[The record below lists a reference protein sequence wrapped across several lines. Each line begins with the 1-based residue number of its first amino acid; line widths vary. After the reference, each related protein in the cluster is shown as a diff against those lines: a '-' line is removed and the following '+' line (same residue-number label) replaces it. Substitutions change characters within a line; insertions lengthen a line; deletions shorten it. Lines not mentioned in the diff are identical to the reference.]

1 MWERFRTGTGGA
13 PGHHDSSAWNPT
25 SRRQQQQQQQHH
37 HQGQQGLGQQLPP
50 SSTNINTNPNY
61 SSSNSSN
68 SWQPRSSVIAQ
79 RQRQQQQPQNQR
91 PNRHNQQQQQ
101 LRSASADNYPGTG
114 SAGGYGGY
122 QYSIKGGPP
131 PPRPLRDLCVASFLP
146 PLHSLTSTHTRLPSA
161 LPECLRHHQLTHP
174 RAILAK
180 YRRLSNLLPANRPSP
195 NSHKNNDNASYSRPA
210 PTRDTTPAT
219 PSPAAQ
225 PRPSTPSPR
234 RCTRPLRPPSA
245 TAPTSRGTNPTVLTT
260 FLPRARPSCCPPEMC
275 TSSPSLLRR
284 ASTSRGG
291 TGRTEQHTTCLVC
304 TSYLLSWA
312 DGGGVCYILRRLE
325 TGPSVWRPA
334 PGPWAATYSPTPAAS
349 CASCLAINLIVAL
362 MDLLTFSVP
371 VYVAAIS
378 TFPL

>member
-13 PGHHDSSAWNPT
+13 PGHHDSSTWNPT
-25 SRRQQQQQQQHH
+25 SRRQQQQQHH
-37 HQGQQGLGQQLPP
+37 HQGQLGQGQQLPP

-61 SSSNSSN
+61 SSNSSN

-91 PNRHNQQQQQ
+91 PNRHHQQQQ
-101 LRSASADNYPGTG
+101 LRSASVDNYPGTG

-146 PLHSLTSTHTRLPSA
+146 PSTHEDTQDCTSVLR
-161 LPECLRHHQLTHP
+161 ECLRHHQLTHP

-180 YRRLSNLLPANRPSP
+180 YRRLSNLLPANRHSP
-195 NSHKNNDNASYSRPA
+195 NSRSNKNSDNASYSRPA

-234 RCTRPLRPPSA
+234 RCTPPLLPSA
-245 TAPTSRGTNPTVLTT
+245 TAPTSRDTNPTALTT
-260 FLPRARPSCCPPEMC
+260 FLHRARPNCCLPEMC
-275 TSSPSLLRR
+275 TSSPSLRDNTRTVLSARHISVLGSAAAKQVTCWGGLRLVLL
-284 ASTSRGG
+284 SRG
-291 TGRTEQHTTCLVC
+291 
-304 TSYLLSWA
+304 
-312 DGGGVCYILRRLE
+312 
-325 TGPSVWRPA
+325 PP
-334 PGPWAATYSPTPAAS
+334 PGPGPPPTIIHLPPRVPHAS
-349 CASCLAINLIVAL
+349 RLI
-362 MDLLTFSVP
+362 
-371 VYVAAIS
+371 
-378 TFPL
+378 